1 MTDKLTNFELPR
13 ISRDP
18 LDTLQPGDWFWV
30 KFDDMDWKGEGE
42 NSKRVKVG
50 EHETLMCVEWVGSN
64 YVGFTTRSGRNR
76 SYTDERVHFNEFIS
90 RCREEPNW
98 KQVLQDKMNSLQ
110 LQIAEKTREM
120 VEQGKRLYLLPDK
133 TAPAPDPN
141 QTLLPMKVADGPE
154 RYKKDLVKFQ
164 KKQLPAI
171 SKEIEELAE
180 EFGVTAAKLSLP
192 DLVKLGVVKSKLGVV
207 EDRIFTIELYCGL
220 QEHVKE
226 IADGEP
232 APAETKITVRQQMLF
247 MDEETLFDYQSGGM
261 DFNSIRKFDNWV
273 CKPEILNRVLPEQ
286 KGIVA
291 FRVRRSE
298 KDYGP
303 CNSIGEALTQISW
316 HQANAQTY
324 LLIRNGQRVYR
335 IASEI
340 DFSPRLIPRRD
351 EIGEE
356 QFKKQIESWDVEED
370 GTTFGKRT
378 RKTREEMVTPES
390 VEFDDH
396 VAKMDALLKHYNRII
411 ILLQGLLDRSKVF
424 HPHPPVNLCQTGEID
439 EWVNLVRDEE
449 MGLPCNKVDWDEYQ
463 KQLNSTL
470 EVGKYIM
477 IRWPKA
483 HYDRDSRYDR
493 GPHYYDPDTDEEIK
507 RPRRAYNSAP
517 MPRYCKIDAIKR
529 DKSKVRVSWA
539 QDQKAHPT
547 KIWVPSPKKPG
558 WGHYDFS
565 YETDRMLH
573 EWIPTKFVFN
583 VSDYV
588 PNDYRMFLCDR
599 ALQGQ
604 YLRWAPFLLGAE
616 DWIQDR
622 KNAEKQKEEE

>member
-1 MTDKLTNFELPR
+1 MTDKLINFELPR

-30 KFDDMDWKGEGE
+30 KFDDTEYDPKKE
-42 NSKRVKVG
+42 KHVKVG
-50 EHETLMCVEWVGSN
+50 EHETLMCVEEVGSN
-64 YVGFTTRSGRNR
+64 YVGFTTRSGRNH
-76 SYTDERVHFNEFIS
+76 SYTDVRIHFNKFIS

-98 KQVLQDKMNSLQ
+98 KQVLQDKMNTLQ

-120 VEQGKRLYLLPDK
+120 VDQGKRLYLIPDK
-133 TAPAPDPN
+133 SAPAPDPN
-141 QTLLPMKVADGPE
+141 QSMLPMKVADEPK
-154 RYKKDLVKFQ
+154 RYKRELVKFQ
-164 KKQLPAI
+164 KKSLPAI

-180 EFGVTAAKLSLP
+180 EFGVTATQLSLP
-192 DLVKLGVVKSKLGVV
+192 DLVRLGVVKSKLGVV

-220 QEHVKE
+220 QEEVKQ

-232 APAETKITVRQQMLF
+232 APAETKITVRQQMLY
-247 MDEETLFDYQSGGM
+247 MDEETLFDYETGGM
-261 DFNSIRKFDNWV
+261 DFDSIKKFDKWV
-273 CKPEILNRVLPEQ
+273 CKSETLNRVLPEQ

-303 CNSIGEALTQISW
+303 CFSISQALMQISW
-316 HQANAQTY
+316 HQANEQTY

-340 DFSPRLIPRRD
+340 DFSPRLIPKRD

-356 QFKKQIESWDVEED
+356 QFKKRIENWEFDDDYGKNLSHGAKRVVTEELI
-370 GTTFGKRT
+370 
-378 RKTREEMVTPES
+378 TPES

-396 VAKMDALLKHYNRII
+396 VKKVDALLKHYNRII

-424 HPHPPVNLCQTGEID
+424 HPHPPVNLCHTGEID

-449 MGLPCNKVDWDEYQ
+449 MGLPCNKIDWKTYQ
-463 KQLNSTL
+463 QQLNSTL
-470 EVGKYIM
+470 KVGKYIV
-477 IRWPKA
+477 IQFPPI
-483 HYDRDSRYDR
+483 HYSDRRSYRYD
-493 GPHYYDPDTDEEIK
+493 DELHKEVV
-507 RPRRAYNSAP
+507 RPKRAYGYAE
-517 MPRYCKIDAIKR
+517 MPRFCKVDAIKR
-529 DKSKVRVSWA
+529 DKSAVRVSWPQEKRA
-539 QDQKAHPT
+539 NPIEGKW
-547 KIWVPSPKKPG
+547 IPSKDKPG
-558 WGHYDFS
+558 WGHREWI

-573 EWIPTKFVFN
+573 EWIPIKYVFN
-583 VSDYV
+583 VSDYT

-604 YLRWAPFLLGAE
+604 YLRWASFLLGAE
-616 DWIQDR
+616 DWLTEQR
-622 KNAEKQKEEE
+622 KEEKE